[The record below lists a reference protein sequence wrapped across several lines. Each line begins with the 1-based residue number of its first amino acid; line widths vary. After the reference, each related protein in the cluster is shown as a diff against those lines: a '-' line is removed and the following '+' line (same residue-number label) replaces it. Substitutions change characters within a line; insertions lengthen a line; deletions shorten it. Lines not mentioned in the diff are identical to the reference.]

1 MKRKIKRV
9 LYLCGPY
16 LKYLWLLVYLAA
28 AAVLWPRRDLLHLP
42 APLGGFTRDAIVV
55 SLLFL
60 GFVFLY
66 DVLRRPFGL
75 ARRAETT
82 FATAGLTNA
91 RGEIP
96 RLRSV
101 RTDRDKPHGRV
112 LEVRNK
118 GVSIADF
125 DGKAHR
131 LEAGLGGRIYQME
144 YGRNC
149 QTTRLHLLPMKY
161 IRPTIINPTDEALGS
176 ISVQHI
182 INLLVVG
189 GTGTGKTVAIKTTL
203 SKIAQH
209 QPNPTFWLL
218 DFKCLDFKAY
228 TALPHYYGYTDC
240 VQGLE
245 DYYAAFKEAQASGIT
260 GEPQYLV
267 LDEWGSL
274 ITSLPKKEAERCKT
288 LMAELIALGR
298 AYKFIP
304 IIGMQRCDAS
314 YFADGARDNFQVRLA
329 LGNLSPEGRRM
340 VFPDNVE
347 QITPCRKREGHLY
360 IDGVGVEKV
369 KMADIA
375 DLDALDASILAAMP
389 KITATGGADGE
400 AEREP
405 ADPPVAEG
413 GLLT

>member
-16 LKYLWLLVYLAA
+16 LKYLWLAVYLTAA
-28 AAVLWPRRDLLHLP
+28 ALLWQKRDLLPVP
-42 APLGGFTRDAIVV
+42 ALLGDFTRDAIAL
-55 SLLFL
+55 SLLFAGL
-60 GFVFLY
+60 VCLY
-66 DVLRRPFGL
+66 SILRRPFGI
-75 ARRAETT
+75 ARRAEDT
-82 FATAGLTNA
+82 FSTAGLSNA
-91 RGEIP
+91 RGEVP

-101 RTDRDKPHGRV
+101 RADRDKPHGKILTV
-112 LEVRNK
+112 LNRGISMDDVDQKIN
-118 GVSIADF
+118 
-125 DGKAHR
+125 R
-131 LEAGLGGRIYQME
+131 LEAGLGGKIYNVE
-144 YGRNC
+144 YGRGAK
-149 QTTRLHLLPMKY
+149 TTRLYVLPMRY
-161 IRPTIINPTDEALGS
+161 IHPTVINPTDEALGS
-176 ISVQHI
+176 IHVGRL

-189 GTGTGKTVAIKTTL
+189 ATGTGKTVAIKTTL
-203 SKIAQH
+203 STIAQY
-209 QPNPTFWLL
+209 QPNPTFWIL
-218 DFKCLDFKAY
+218 DFKQLDFKAY

-245 DYYAAFKEAQASGIT
+245 DYYAAFKAAQASGIA
-260 GEPQYLV
+260 GEPQYLIM
-267 LDEWGSL
+267 DEWGSF
-274 ITSLPKKEAERCKT
+274 ITSLGKKEAERCKAI
-288 LMAELIALGR
+288 MAELLALGR

-314 YFADGARDNFQVRLA
+314 YFTDGARDNFQVRLA

-360 IDGVGVEKV
+360 IDGIGVEKV

-389 KITATGGADGE
+389 KITATGGAGGE

-405 ADPPVAEG
+405 ADPPAAAG
-413 GLLT
+413 GSWT

>member
-1 MKRKIKRV
+1 MKRTTKKF
-9 LYLCGPY
+9 LYMLSPY
-16 LKYLWLLVYLAA
+16 TKYLWLVVYLAA

-66 DVLRRPFGL
+66 DVLRRPFGM

-101 RTDRDKPHGRV
+101 RTDRDKPHGKI
-112 LEVRNK
+112 LEVWNK
-118 GVSIADF
+118 GVSIDDF
-125 DGKAHR
+125 DGMVHR
-131 LEAGLGGRIYQME
+131 LEAGLGGKVYNME
-144 YGRNC
+144 YGRGAK
-149 QTTRLHLLPMKY
+149 TTRLSLLPMKY
-161 IRPTIINPTDEALGS
+161 IHPTIINPTDEALGS

-189 GTGTGKTVAIKTTL
+189 ATGTGKTVAIKTIL
-203 SKIAQH
+203 GKIAQH
-209 QPNPTFWLL
+209 QPNPTFFWIL

-228 TALPHYYGYTDC
+228 THLPHYYAYTDC

-245 DYYAAFKEAQASGIT
+245 DYYAAFKEAQASGVA

-314 YFADGARDNFQVRLA
+314 YFTDGARDNFQVRLA

-347 QITPCRKREGHLY
+347 QITNCRKREGHLY
-360 IDGVGVEKV
+360 IDGIGVEKV

-405 ADPPVAEG
+405 ADPPAAEG
-413 GLLT
+413 GLT

>member
-1 MKRKIKRV
+1 MKQKIKRV

-16 LKYLWLLVYLAA
+16 LKYLWLVIYLAA
-28 AAVLWPRRDLLHLP
+28 AAVLWPRSDLLHLP
-42 APLGGFTRDAIVV
+42 APLGDFTRDAIEV

-60 GFVFLY
+60 GFVLLY
-66 DVLRRPFGL
+66 DLIRRPFGI
-75 ARRAETT
+75 ARRAEIA

-101 RTDRDKPHGRV
+101 RADRDKPHGKI
-112 LEVRNK
+112 LEVWNK
-118 GVSIADF
+118 GVSIDDF
-125 DGKAHR
+125 DKKAHR
-131 LEAGLGGRIYQME
+131 LEAGLGGKVYNME
-144 YGRNC
+144 YGRGAK
-149 QTTRLHLLPMKY
+149 TTRLSLLPMKY
-161 IRPTIINPTDEALGS
+161 IRPTIINPTDEAIGS
-176 ISVQHI
+176 VHVGRL

-189 GTGTGKTVAIKTTL
+189 ATGTGKSVAIKTTL

-228 TALPHYYGYTDC
+228 THLPHYYAYTDC

-245 DYYAAFKEAQASGIT
+245 DYYAAFKEAQASGVA

-274 ITSLPKKEAERCKT
+274 LTSLSRKEGERCQAI
-288 LMAELIALGR
+288 LAELLALGR
-298 AYKFIP
+298 AYKFVP
-304 IIGMQRCDAS
+304 IIGIQRCDAS
-314 YFADGARDNFQVRLA
+314 YFTGGARDNFQVRLA
-329 LGNLSPEGRRM
+329 LGNLSPEGRHM
-340 VFPDNVE
+340 VFPDNE
-347 QITPCRKREGHLY
+347 GQITNCCKREGHLY
-360 IDGVGVEKV
+360 IDGMGVEKV

-375 DLDALDASILAAMP
+375 NLDALDASILAAMP

-405 ADPPVAEG
+405 ADPPAAEG
-413 GLLT
+413 GLT

>member
-1 MKRKIKRV
+1 MKQKIKRV

-16 LKYLWLLVYLAA
+16 LKYLWLVVYLAA
-28 AAVLWPRRDLLHLP
+28 AAVLWPRRDLFSLP
-42 APLGGFTRDAIVV
+42 APLGGFVLDAILA

-60 GFVFLY
+60 GAVFLY
-66 DVLRRPFGL
+66 DVLRRPFGI
-75 ARRAETT
+75 ARRAEIT

-101 RTDRDKPHGRV
+101 RADRDKPHGMV
-112 LEVRNK
+112 LEVWNK
-118 GVSIADF
+118 GVSIPDF
-125 DGKAHR
+125 DSKVHR

-149 QTTRLHLLPMKY
+149 QTTRLSLLPMKY
-161 IRPTIINPTDEALGS
+161 IHPTIINPTDEALGS

-209 QPNPTFWLL
+209 QTNPTFWLL

-240 VQGLE
+240 AQGLE
-245 DYYAAFKEAQASGIT
+245 DYYAAFKEAQASGVT

-267 LDEWGSL
+267 LDEWGSF
-274 ITSLPKKEAERCKT
+274 ITSLGKKEAERCKAI
-288 LMAELIALGR
+288 MAELLALGR

-304 IIGMQRCDAS
+304 IIGMQRCDAN
-314 YFADGARDNFQVRLA
+314 YFTDGARDNFQVRLA

-347 QITPCRKREGHLY
+347 QITNCRKREGHLY
-360 IDGVGVEKV
+360 IDGIGVEKV

-389 KITATGGADGE
+389 KITATGGAGGE

-405 ADPPVAEG
+405 ADPPAAEG
-413 GLLT
+413 GLT